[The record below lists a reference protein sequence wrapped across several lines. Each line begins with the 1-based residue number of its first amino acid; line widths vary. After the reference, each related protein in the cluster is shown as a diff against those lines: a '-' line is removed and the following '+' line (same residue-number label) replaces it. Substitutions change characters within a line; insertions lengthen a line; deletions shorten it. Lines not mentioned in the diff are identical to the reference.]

1 MLTAVLLAAIGSADL
16 WRSWARGRRAGSARY
31 RLPGGFGLV
40 VAIAVSWVVIV
51 VLATTGLGVPLGMIA
66 LCLLAAGA
74 WLWLTTSAE
83 HETGRAG
90 RSAVVGL
97 IALVVLLFFFDRT
110 GLQASGYLVDGHRE
124 AASTLLR
131 EAPLAAVVTVFGV
144 VLFLCESANIVVR
157 IALHIPKTASRP
169 VDESSDDEMPVAETP
184 ADASAVDLTRVDLTR
199 VDLKGGRLI
208 GPLERLLIV
217 ALVLAGFPPIV
228 AALVAAKG
236 IVRFPEIA
244 DDVRNGDGLSG
255 TKAEYFLVGSLVSWA
270 VAGAAVTLIAISA
283 HS

>member
-1 MLTAVLLAAIGSADL
+1 MLTAVLLVLIGSADL
-16 WRSWARGRRAGSARY
+16 WRSWARRRRP
-31 RLPGGFGLV
+31 LT
-40 VAIAVSWVVIV
+40 VAIAVGVTWLAIV
-51 VLATTGLGVPLGMIA
+51 VLATTGLGLPLRMLA

-90 RSAVVGL
+90 RAAVAGLVG
-97 IALVVLLFFFDRT
+97 LVVLFFFFDRT
-110 GLQASGYLVDGHRE
+110 ALGASGYLVDGHRLT
-124 AASTLLR
+124 ASALLR
-131 EAPLAAVVTVFGV
+131 EAPLVAVGTVVGV
-144 VLFLCESANIVVR
+144 ALFLCESANIVVR
-157 IALHIPKTASRP
+157 IALRSPGQASR
-169 VDESSDDEMPVAETP
+169 AEP
-184 ADASAVDLTRVDLTR
+184 EEIDLTR

-217 ALVLAGFPPIV
+217 ALVLTGFPPIV

-244 DDVRNGDGLSG
+244 DDVRKGDGLSG

-270 VAGAAVTLIAISA
+270 VAGAAVGLIAVSA